1 MKWSYIENDTDT
13 ALVQY
18 AKTTEIESKCTW
30 QANTL
35 GYVMSFYNKKTF
47 RRCIDAGANYGF
59 LSVGFSRYFDKVES
73 FEISPVI
80 RKHLNTNINGISN
93 IKSHPVGL
101 YNSEKEV
108 KYKLLST
115 SGMSRISID
124 GKGELEKVNTLD
136 SFNFKDVD
144 LIKIDVEHSELELI
158 EGAIETIKSSLP
170 VIVMEMDFNRADR
183 SLVRRQKLLGIMY
196 SLGYKIVDIRHNDV
210 LFING

>member
-1 MKWSYIENDTDT
+1 
-13 ALVQY
+13 
-18 AKTTEIESKCTW
+18 
-30 QANTL
+30 
-35 GYVMSFYNKKTF
+35 MSFYNKKTF

-59 LSVGFSRYFDKVES
+59 LSVGFSRHFDKVES

-80 RKHLNTNINGISN
+80 RKHLNNNINGIGN
-93 IKSHPVGL
+93 IESHPVGL

-210 LFING
+210 LFINE